1 MKGLVKYQRGR
12 GFLAIREVVEPP
24 LAPDEVRIAI
34 AGCGICGSD
43 LHIFD
48 DEIAIPIRVP
58 VVLGHEFSGTVVE
71 VGTAVTKT
79 AVGDRVTAEPR
90 VRACGRCPSCREGST
105 NLCSERRIMGYWID
119 GAFARTGVVPE
130 RCIHKLPENVDL
142 LSAALTEPLACGV
155 HAVTEL
161 TGVSAGDVVV
171 ITGPGTIGLLTTQVA
186 KAEGG
191 SVVVV
196 GRSGDEPRLSLA
208 RTLGADATINVDTE
222 DPIRVIQ
229 SLADG
234 DGADVVFECSGA
246 EAGAS
251 LGLKLAR
258 KQGTYT
264 QVGLFGRPI
273 QIDFEQIA
281 FKELSVT
288 GSLGQKPTSWERSL
302 KLMASGKVQ
311 TAPLVTHQ
319 LPLIEWEE
327 AFRIFRER
335 EGIKVILRPD

>member
-12 GFLAIREVVEPP
+12 GFMAIREVDESP
-24 LAPDEVRIAI
+24 LAPDDVRITV

-58 VVLGHEFSGTVVE
+58 VVAGHEFGGTVIE

-90 VRACGRCPSCREGST
+90 VRVCGHCHCCREGFS
-105 NLCSERRIMGYWID
+105 NICPERKIMGYWLN
-119 GAFARTGVVPE
+119 GAFARTCVVPE
-130 RCIHKLPENVDL
+130 RCIHKLPENVAL
-142 LSAALTEPLACGV
+142 LDAALTEPLACGV

-171 ITGPGTIGLLTTQVA
+171 ITGPGPIGLLTMQVA

-191 SVVVV
+191 TTVVV
-196 GRSGDEPRLSLA
+196 GRSGDEERLAVA
-208 RTLGADATINVDTE
+208 RTLGSDAIINLETE
-222 DPIRVIQ
+222 DPIQAIQ
-229 SLADG
+229 TMTDG
-234 DGADVVFECSGA
+234 YGADVVFECSGA

-251 LGLKLAR
+251 LGLQIVKKR
-258 KQGTYT
+258 GRYT

-273 QIDFEQIA
+273 RIDFEQIA
-281 FKELSVT
+281 FKEVVVT
-288 GSLGQKPTSWERSL
+288 GSMGQRPASWERAL
-302 KLMASGKVQ
+302 RLMASGKVK
-311 TAPLVTHQ
+311 TAPLMTHR
-319 LPLIEWEE
+319 LPLTEWEE

-335 EGIKVILRPD
+335 AGIKVILTPE